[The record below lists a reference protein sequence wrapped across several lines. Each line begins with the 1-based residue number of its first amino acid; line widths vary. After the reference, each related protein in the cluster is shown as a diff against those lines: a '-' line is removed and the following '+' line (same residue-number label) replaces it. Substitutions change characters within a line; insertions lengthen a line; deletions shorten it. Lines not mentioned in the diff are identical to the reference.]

1 MNEPTTVAATG
12 SLGVRLSWWLAAQ
25 SLVGLL
31 IVSTLVYVVSSSSQD
46 KRQAESLQQK
56 QAIVN
61 HLLAEVD
68 LQRDLAVLRHKLDDF
83 FLGHTDLRVRLQ
95 GSGNKV
101 LYENS
106 FPTPAAR
113 PTRSV
118 AYEAPVR
125 IDNVPVSVLLEL
137 DTTADRLALT
147 QLAWTLW
154 VSALLGSALISAGGF
169 VLVRAGLSP
178 VRGLVRQ
185 TDALDASTMSQ
196 RLDGSQQPRE
206 LQPLVHRFNGLL
218 DRLQG
223 AYDQL
228 EGFNANVAHELCT
241 PLATLITSTE
251 VVLRRPH
258 AAEAHRDVLE
268 SNLEELHRLTGIVN
282 DMLFLSRA
290 ERGAAARS
298 ECVESL
304 ASLSAEVVDYHSAA
318 AEEAGAGFSV
328 VGDARLHCDPGLM
341 RRALS
346 NLLAN
351 ATRYADRGSDI
362 LVNISSTPD
371 RIELVVSNRGP
382 TIPQEQ
388 QPRMF
393 DRFYRADPS
402 RADAMQHHG
411 LGLAIVA
418 AIARMHGGQAFV
430 RSEKG
435 LTAVG
440 LRLPVAGSSGVRA

>member
-1 MNEPTTVAATG
+1 MSEPKPVATTG

-61 HLLAEVD
+61 HLLGEVD
-68 LQRDLAVLRHKLDDF
+68 AAGDLAVLRHKLDDF

-95 GSGNKV
+95 GPANRV
-101 LYENS
+101 LYENN
-106 FPTPAAR
+106 FPAASTR
-113 PTRSV
+113 PTRSI

-125 IDNVPVSVLLEL
+125 IDNVPVRVLLQL
-137 DTTADRLALT
+137 DTTADRVALT
-147 QLAWTLW
+147 QLAWTLGI
-154 VSALLGSALISAGGF
+154 SALLGSALISVGGF
-169 VLVRAGLSP
+169 VLVRAGLQP
-178 VRGLVRQ
+178 VRGLARQ
-185 TDALDASTMSQ
+185 TDALDASTMGQ
-196 RLDGSQQPRE
+196 RLDGRQQPRE

-258 AAEAHRDVLE
+258 SAQAHRDVLE

-290 ERGAAARS
+290 DRGAKARS
-298 ECVESL
+298 ERVESL
-304 ASLSAEVVDYHSAA
+304 ASLSNEVVDYHSAA
-318 AEEAGAGFSV
+318 AEELGVGFSV
-328 VGDARLHCDPGLM
+328 VGDASLECDPGLM

-351 ATRYADRGSDI
+351 ATRYAEGGSDI
-362 LVNISSTPD
+362 VVNICSTPD
-371 RIELVVSNRGP
+371 RIELTVSNLGP
-382 TIPQEQ
+382 TIPQEHQ
-388 QPRMF
+388 ARLF
-393 DRFYRADPS
+393 DRFYRADPA
-402 RADAMQHHG
+402 RADAVQRHG

-418 AIARMHGGQAFV
+418 AIARMHGGAAFV
-430 RSEKG
+430 RSEQG
-435 LTAVG
+435 LTTFG
-440 LRLPVAGSSGVRA
+440 LRIPTPR

>member
-1 MNEPTTVAATG
+1 LSEAKVAATTG

-31 IVSTLVYVVSSSSQD
+31 IVLALVYVVSSSSQD

-61 HLLAEVD
+61 HLLGEVD
-68 LQRDLAVLRHKLDDF
+68 AAGDLAVLRHKLDDF

-95 GSGNKV
+95 GPANQV
-101 LYENS
+101 LYENN
-106 FPTPAAR
+106 FAATSTR
-113 PTRSV
+113 PTRSI

-125 IDNVPVSVLLEL
+125 IDNLPVRVLLEL
-137 DTTADRLALT
+137 DTTADRVALT
-147 QLAWTLW
+147 QLAWTLGI
-154 VSALLGSALISAGGF
+154 SALLGSALISVGGF

-178 VRGLVRQ
+178 VRGLVHQ
-185 TDALDASTMSQ
+185 TDALDASTMGQ

-258 AAEAHRDVLE
+258 AGEAHRDVLE

-290 ERGAAARS
+290 DRGAKARS
-298 ECVESL
+298 EHVDSL

-318 AEEAGAGFSV
+318 AEEVGVGFSV
-328 VGDARLHCDPGLM
+328 VGDAKIDCDPGLM

-351 ATRYADRGSDI
+351 ATRYAERGSDI
-362 LVNISSTPD
+362 VLKITGAPGH
-371 RIELVVSNRGP
+371 IELAVSNRGP
-382 TIPQEQ
+382 TIPQEHQ
-388 QPRMF
+388 ARLF

-402 RADAMQHHG
+402 RADAVQHHG

-418 AIARMHGGQAFV
+418 AIARMHGGEALV
-430 RSEKG
+430 RSEQG
-435 LTAVG
+435 LTTFG
-440 LRLPVAGSSGVRA
+440 LRIPASR

>member
-1 MNEPTTVAATG
+1 MKDLKPTSAAG

-25 SLVGLL
+25 SLVGLFV
-31 IVSTLVYVVSSSSQD
+31 VSALVYFASSSSQD
-46 KRQAESLQQK
+46 ERQAELLHQK
-56 QAIVN
+56 QAMVN
-61 HLLAEVD
+61 HMLAEAD
-68 LQRDLAVLRHKLDDF
+68 FERNLAALRHKLDDF

-95 GSGNKV
+95 GPADQV
-101 LYENS
+101 LYENN
-106 FPTPAAR
+106 FPSAFIR
-113 PTRSV
+113 PTRSI

-125 IDNVPVSVLLEL
+125 IDNVPVRVLLEL
-137 DTTADRLALT
+137 DTTADRVALA
-147 QLAWTLW
+147 QLAWTLGI
-154 VSALLGSALISAGGF
+154 SALLGSALISVGGF
-169 VLVRAGLSP
+169 VLVRAGLQP

-185 TDALDASTMSQ
+185 TDALDASTMGQ
-196 RLDGSQQPRE
+196 RLDGRQQPRE

-290 ERGAAARS
+290 DRGAKARS
-298 ECVESL
+298 ERVESL
-304 ASLSAEVVDYHSAA
+304 ASLGNEVVDYHSAA
-318 AEEAGAGFSV
+318 AEEVGVGFSV
-328 VGDARLHCDPGLM
+328 IGDASLECDPGLM

-351 ATRYADRGSDI
+351 ATRYAERGSDI
-362 LVNISSTPD
+362 ILKITGAPGH
-371 RIELVVSNRGP
+371 IELAVSNRGS
-382 TIPQEQ
+382 TIPQEHQ
-388 QPRMF
+388 ARLF
-393 DRFYRADPS
+393 DRFYRADPA
-402 RADAMQHHG
+402 RADAVQHHG

-418 AIARMHGGQAFV
+418 AIARMHGGEAFV
-430 RSEKG
+430 SSEQG
-435 LTAVG
+435 LTTFG
-440 LRLPVAGSSGVRA
+440 LRFPVAR